1 MERSHWEKASVVPA
15 LFVRSDEHYW
25 KRACSTGWKG
35 RLIMVVVILYTKYV
49 YVRWI
54 GFILRDLVTP
64 RYFTRGHQSQI
75 GHGTARALH
84 APRVSRCCLPL
95 PLSPPPSPL
104 LRAAPR
110 VGHPR
115 RQRRRRLVMYLPRPY
130 PAQCLSFLP
139 GQNIGGLQ
147 ISCLTYHLYHLW
159 SGGRCFPYLVVSGEY
174 ISTGSNT
181 NRY

>member
-1 MERSHWEKASVVPA
+1 
-15 LFVRSDEHYW
+15 
-25 KRACSTGWKG
+25 
-35 RLIMVVVILYTKYV
+35 MVVVILYTKYV

-130 PAQCLSFLP
+130 LAQRPLLPLPFFFLEQSSNELEQLAFRRP
-139 GQNIGGLQ
+139 NPWPPLHQLQ
-147 ISCLTYHLYHLW
+147 ITRTRSSLTSLAPSPAPW
-159 SGGRCFPYLVVSGEY
+159 
-174 ISTGSNT
+174 N
-181 NRY
+181 